1 MTVLTVRMHYTQ
13 NTYINFICDLP
24 AGFSSSQIAQVLRE
38 NQMPPITR
46 LNINNNIVEHS
57 SENWGLPQAQC
68 NTSSTLFDAQSKAHT
83 STSIGEEHVQH
94 HNIQS
99 SILGAPK
106 TRYLDDQN
114 DIRQMCDIS
123 MSRPLQNSESKQ
135 GPLGPLGLQTEAPC
149 FPCINPGPPNNH
161 KPFEEI
167 SAEHFQLRMSS
178 PVYKQRRE
186 REPGKMDLIVPRC
199 FKVIYQ

>member
-1 MTVLTVRMHYTQ
+1 
-13 NTYINFICDLP
+13 
-24 AGFSSSQIAQVLRE
+24 
-38 NQMPPITR
+38 MPPIIR
-46 LNINNNIVEHS
+46 LNINNNVVEHS
-57 SENWGLPQAQC
+57 SENWGLAQAQC
-68 NTSSTLFDAQSKAHT
+68 NKPSTLFEAQSKAHT
-83 STSIGEEHVQH
+83 STSIEEEHVQH

-106 TRYLDDQN
+106 TRYLEDQN

-123 MSRPLQNSESKQ
+123 MSIE
-135 GPLGPLGLQTEAPC
+135 EA
-149 FPCINPGPPNNH
+149 
-161 KPFEEI
+161 
-167 SAEHFQLRMSS
+167 SAQHFQLRMSS